1 MRGVCFVHVLFHH
14 VAKRPNGRLAQV
26 LGTPVKFPSDSR
38 AIAIP
43 WHRSSSSQKAL
54 WCRGALRVGGVR
66 WAVEVFLGL
75 SLKLLF
81 CNPFLTSPKPDL
93 LQLSLPQPGHQ
104 HLLHCALRLGSF
116 GTSWITCTS
125 LIPWATSCSPKTAPF
140 KHTPKRVQCLNKKAH
155 PRGDDQHL
163 GYNTG
168 VYEGDSHESA
178 QQETLLVAL
187 MILGSTTMRMYLG
200 ASCMI
205 CFVLVY
211 PSWFP
216 FDQHEVVQT
225 KDMPKVCQ
233 VGLVYL
239 GCYPLPRVPPNA
251 RRNLRMRRRHSWRQ
265 AACPRHPGR
274 VAKPALPHCSW
285 HGSNSLA
292 GAHYGL
298 VLKLQRYTS

>member
-43 WHRSSSSQKAL
+43 CHRSSSSQKAL

-125 LIPWATSCSPKTAPF
+125 LIPWATSCSPKTASSNPM
-140 KHTPKRVQCLNKKAH
+140 RVRPGNH
-155 PRGDDQHL
+155 PRMPRLGDL
-163 GYNTG
+163 SPGKFWEWVRLTWLRR
-168 VYEGDSHESA
+168 SK
-178 QQETLLVAL
+178 LRPR
-187 MILGSTTMRMYLG
+187 I
-200 ASCMI
+200 
-205 CFVLVY
+205 
-211 PSWFP
+211 
-216 FDQHEVVQT
+216 
-225 KDMPKVCQ
+225 VC
-233 VGLVYL
+233 
-239 GCYPLPRVPPNA
+239 
-251 RRNLRMRRRHSWRQ
+251 
-265 AACPRHPGR
+265 
-274 VAKPALPHCSW
+274 
-285 HGSNSLA
+285 
-292 GAHYGL
+292 
-298 VLKLQRYTS
+298 

>member
-1 MRGVCFVHVLFHH
+1 MKGSCSRRLLALKPGLLFGCPSKLCFVHVLFHH

-125 LIPWATSCSPKTAPF
+125 LIPWATSCSPKTAGYQPY
-140 KHTPKRVQCLNKKAH
+140 QLEAGA
-155 PRGDDQHL
+155 GDP
-163 GYNTG
+163 
-168 VYEGDSHESA
+168 
-178 QQETLLVAL
+178 VA
-187 MILGSTTMRMYLG
+187 GR
-200 ASCMI
+200 
-205 CFVLVY
+205 
-211 PSWFP
+211 
-216 FDQHEVVQT
+216 D
-225 KDMPKVCQ
+225 
-233 VGLVYL
+233 
-239 GCYPLPRVPPNA
+239 PLPAHIAYLYEQWRPLELHIVGPASWMTRPTPFTATPRLLPPA
-251 RRNLRMRRRHSWRQ
+251 
-265 AACPRHPGR
+265 
-274 VAKPALPHCSW
+274 
-285 HGSNSLA
+285 
-292 GAHYGL
+292 
-298 VLKLQRYTS
+298 

>member
-1 MRGVCFVHVLFHH
+1 M
-14 VAKRPNGRLAQV
+14 AKRPNGRLAQV

-125 LIPWATSCSPKTAPF
+125 LIPWATSCSPKTAGYQPY
-140 KHTPKRVQCLNKKAH
+140 QLEAGA
-155 PRGDDQHL
+155 GDP
-163 GYNTG
+163 
-168 VYEGDSHESA
+168 
-178 QQETLLVAL
+178 VA
-187 MILGSTTMRMYLG
+187 GR
-200 ASCMI
+200 
-205 CFVLVY
+205 
-211 PSWFP
+211 
-216 FDQHEVVQT
+216 D
-225 KDMPKVCQ
+225 
-233 VGLVYL
+233 
-239 GCYPLPRVPPNA
+239 PLPAHIAYLYEQWRPLELHIVGPASWMTRPTPFAATPRLLPPA
-251 RRNLRMRRRHSWRQ
+251 
-265 AACPRHPGR
+265 
-274 VAKPALPHCSW
+274 
-285 HGSNSLA
+285 
-292 GAHYGL
+292 
-298 VLKLQRYTS
+298 

>member
-14 VAKRPNGRLAQV
+14 VAKRPNGLLAQV

-125 LIPWATSCSPKTAPF
+125 LIPWATSCSPKTALT
-140 KHTPKRVQCLNKKAH
+140 KGSKR
-155 PRGDDQHL
+155 
-163 GYNTG
+163 
-168 VYEGDSHESA
+168 
-178 QQETLLVAL
+178 
-187 MILGSTTMRMYLG
+187 
-200 ASCMI
+200 
-205 CFVLVY
+205 
-211 PSWFP
+211 
-216 FDQHEVVQT
+216 
-225 KDMPKVCQ
+225 
-233 VGLVYL
+233 
-239 GCYPLPRVPPNA
+239 
-251 RRNLRMRRRHSWRQ
+251 
-265 AACPRHPGR
+265 AC
-274 VAKPALPHCSW
+274 
-285 HGSNSLA
+285 
-292 GAHYGL
+292 
-298 VLKLQRYTS
+298 LKLLWARIWGILFEWVLTAFSLKAWVPSFRLSHKTRQKHGKTEVSQRHRRVKQPWLKLKHA

>member
-75 SLKLLF
+75 SPKLLF

-125 LIPWATSCSPKTAPF
+125 LIPWATSCSPKTAIYIYIYIKTAARANTKHRTHEEQRGSRAEAMLKARGRRVCAVGNPLPLQALHKKCSCQSHRCPF
-140 KHTPKRVQCLNKKAH
+140 LFSLVEKSRAL
-155 PRGDDQHL
+155 D
-163 GYNTG
+163 
-168 VYEGDSHESA
+168 
-178 QQETLLVAL
+178 LLV
-187 MILGSTTMRMYLG
+187 
-200 ASCMI
+200 
-205 CFVLVY
+205 
-211 PSWFP
+211 
-216 FDQHEVVQT
+216 
-225 KDMPKVCQ
+225 
-233 VGLVYL
+233 
-239 GCYPLPRVPPNA
+239 
-251 RRNLRMRRRHSWRQ
+251 
-265 AACPRHPGR
+265 
-274 VAKPALPHCSW
+274 
-285 HGSNSLA
+285 
-292 GAHYGL
+292 
-298 VLKLQRYTS
+298 

>member
-38 AIAIP
+38 AIALP

-140 KHTPKRVQCLNKKAH
+140 VSLLFSKPEICLQDLKIRFLFLSVFPAGHFEALHCDSHSVLVFRWTDNTSGSFVFENRVQPKTCFAVV
-155 PRGDDQHL
+155 G
-163 GYNTG
+163 
-168 VYEGDSHESA
+168 
-178 QQETLLVAL
+178 
-187 MILGSTTMRMYLG
+187 IL
-200 ASCMI
+200 
-205 CFVLVY
+205 F
-211 PSWFP
+211 
-216 FDQHEVVQT
+216 
-225 KDMPKVCQ
+225 
-233 VGLVYL
+233 
-239 GCYPLPRVPPNA
+239 
-251 RRNLRMRRRHSWRQ
+251 
-265 AACPRHPGR
+265 
-274 VAKPALPHCSW
+274 
-285 HGSNSLA
+285 
-292 GAHYGL
+292 
-298 VLKLQRYTS
+298 

>member
-1 MRGVCFVHVLFHH
+1 MFRVVWGCRTATWKTFRQSHVNVICEKSSKHRILLCFVHVLFHH

-54 WCRGALRVGGVR
+54 WCRGALGVGGVR

-125 LIPWATSCSPKTAPF
+125 LIPWATSCSPKTA
-140 KHTPKRVQCLNKKAH
+140 
-155 PRGDDQHL
+155 
-163 GYNTG
+163 GY
-168 VYEGDSHESA
+168 
-178 QQETLLVAL
+178 Q
-187 MILGSTTMRMYLG
+187 
-200 ASCMI
+200 
-205 CFVLVY
+205 
-211 PSWFP
+211 P
-216 FDQHEVVQT
+216 
-225 KDMPKVCQ
+225 
-233 VGLVYL
+233 
-239 GCYPLPRVPPNA
+239 
-251 RRNLRMRRRHSWRQ
+251 
-265 AACPRHPGR
+265 
-274 VAKPALPHCSW
+274 
-285 HGSNSLA
+285 
-292 GAHYGL
+292 
-298 VLKLQRYTS
+298 

>member
-125 LIPWATSCSPKTAPF
+125 LIPWATSCSPKTAF
-140 KHTPKRVQCLNKKAH
+140 FNHK
-155 PRGDDQHL
+155 
-163 GYNTG
+163 
-168 VYEGDSHESA
+168 
-178 QQETLLVAL
+178 ETLEDTIGGFNKHFDKQIMKHKTRYAEEINVQNENKIDDVKGLDAAYSNVNGITRIGNTL
-187 MILGSTTMRMYLG
+187 YIGGTG
-200 ASCMI
+200 AKNGAGHLANDIISDLFFI
-205 CFVLVY
+205 PTRNVHLSERY
-211 PSWFP
+211 
-216 FDQHEVVQT
+216 
-225 KDMPKVCQ
+225 KDAMEE
-233 VGLVYL
+233 
-239 GCYPLPRVPPNA
+239 
-251 RRNLRMRRRHSWRQ
+251 LRKIQM
-265 AACPRHPGR
+265 
-274 VAKPALPHCSW
+274 
-285 HGSNSLA
+285 
-292 GAHYGL
+292 
-298 VLKLQRYTS
+298 

>member
-1 MRGVCFVHVLFHH
+1 MCFVHVLFHH

-125 LIPWATSCSPKTAPF
+125 LIPWATSCSPKTAVLF
-140 KHTPKRVQCLNKKAH
+140 AYLALVDHVNIVTQMRSTSCLHVSYYFRAL
-155 PRGDDQHL
+155 QM
-163 GYNTG
+163 
-168 VYEGDSHESA
+168 A
-178 QQETLLVAL
+178 Q
-187 MILGSTTMRMYLG
+187 ILSRL
-200 ASCMI
+200 ANDR
-205 CFVLVY
+205 CFVERSTE
-211 PSWFP
+211 PIR
-216 FDQHEVVQT
+216 
-225 KDMPKVCQ
+225 M
-233 VGLVYL
+233 
-239 GCYPLPRVPPNA
+239 PRVP
-251 RRNLRMRRRHSWRQ
+251 
-265 AACPRHPGR
+265 
-274 VAKPALPHCSW
+274 
-285 HGSNSLA
+285 
-292 GAHYGL
+292 
-298 VLKLQRYTS
+298 